1 MALIIEVKVIP
12 SSGRNKW
19 VLEENGLLKCFL
31 KSAPERGLAN
41 KELIKLIT
49 HVVDLPKTDVYLLSG
64 DKNRNKRVKINR
76 ELSYE
81 QFLDLLGIEYQ
92 KKVF

>member
-1 MALIIEVKVIP
+1 MALIIEVKVMP

-41 KELIKLIT
+41 KELIKLIA
-49 HVVDLPKTDVYLLSG
+49 HAVNLPKTDVYLLSG
-64 DKNRNKRVKINR
+64 DKNRNKRIKINR